1 MMKMF
6 ELRLIGASLPARNLF
21 KDFFINL
28 RFSSKD
34 YKSNGIQT
42 RLICSQSV
50 FSVTHLSSIC
60 FEKLWR
66 WSIWKFKNL
75 NSSSCRFL
83 SATFLS
89 LDLILA
95 ASMRVVIS

>member
-34 YKSNGIQT
+34 YKSNGI
-42 RLICSQSV
+42 
-50 FSVTHLSSIC
+50 
-60 FEKLWR
+60 
-66 WSIWKFKNL
+66 
-75 NSSSCRFL
+75 
-83 SATFLS
+83 
-89 LDLILA
+89 
-95 ASMRVVIS
+95 